1 MAWRVGAEDRGISP
15 PVLRNVYRLVSLQQ
29 QPSRLEYNGR
39 PISDTQRADGENDAV
54 LFVGGLD
61 EFRETHFPVRDRP
74 VGPGTASP
82 ANRVQGRFVRS
93 MADDSYRARNRARYC
108 RSQLSRTLF
117 EACRALHRS

>member
-1 MAWRVGAEDRGISP
+1 MPRSHPCSRARIPCDGIDRRRHREWHGVWAPRIAASLL

-39 PISDTQRADGENDAV
+39 LVSDTQWADGESEAM

-74 VGPGTASP
+74 AGPDTASQ
-82 ANRVQGRFVRS
+82 ADRVQGR
-93 MADDSYRARNRARYC
+93 
-108 RSQLSRTLF
+108 
-117 EACRALHRS
+117 

>member
-39 PISDTQRADGENDAV
+39 PISDTQRADGESDAV

-74 VGPGTASP
+74 AGPSAASQ
-82 ANRVQGRFVRS
+82 ADRVQGRSVRS
-93 MADDSYRARNRARYC
+93 MADDSHRARNRARHC
-108 RSQLSRTLF
+108 WSQLSRTLSK
-117 EACRALHRS
+117 ACAALH